1 VTFSERT
8 RQAINDQVTK
18 ELQSA
23 YAYMAMADYC
33 ESIGLEG
40 FGQWLRNHSEEEQG
54 HAAKFRSYIL
64 DRGERVHHE
73 ALSSPTASFSSVQEV
88 FEAALD
94 NEQAVTRSINDLYAL
109 AEQEKDFATQA
120 FLDWF
125 VLEQVEEERTVT
137 AILDWIKRIG
147 GTEQGLFM
155 LDQKLGGG
163 LESAIAGADSSST
176 A

>member
-1 VTFSERT
+1 MSFSERT
-8 RQAINDQVTK
+8 RQALNDQVTK

-33 ESIGLEG
+33 ESLGLEG
-40 FGQWLRNHSEEEQG
+40 FGQWLRNQSEEEQG
-54 HAAKFRSYIL
+54 HAAKFRTYIL

-73 ALSSPTASFSSVQEV
+73 ALSSPPTNFSSVQDV

-94 NEQAVTRSINDLYAL
+94 NEQSVTHSINELYAL
-109 AEQEKDFATQA
+109 AEQEKDFASQA

-125 VLEQVEEERTVT
+125 MLEQIEEERTVT
-137 AILDWIKRIG
+137 GILDWAKRIG
-147 GTEQGLFM
+147 NTEQGLFM

-163 LESAIAGADSSST
+163 LESTSKAAGGSASG
-176 A
+176 